1 MLPLSLAP
9 SRVSLVPGPI
19 NVKTGQNVKLP
30 TCHVKGYPPP
40 TVTWR
45 KLAGVFPKNRVSSFN
60 NSMTLRAATRND
72 TGAYECQATNRL
84 GQASAVTT
92 VIVWPPPKLTTKP
105 VKSAVELPGR
115 NLSLNCFVS
124 DQNTI
129 SWRRIGGTWEDKRT
143 KIQNGTLTIYN
154 LKTSDSGSYIC
165 EAKSLF
171 HHIEEKTVLQVK
183 GEPSHSTT
191 FLTPLRLGVLLR
203 PLSPRS

>member
-1 MLPLSLAP
+1 M
-9 SRVSLVPGPI
+9 
-19 NVKTGQNVKLP
+19 
-30 TCHVKGYPPP
+30 KGYPPP

-72 TGAYECQATNRL
+72 AGAYECQATNRL

-171 HHIEEKTVLQVK
+171 YHIEEKTVLQVK
-183 GEPSHSTT
+183 GGGGVGEGGNKVHYGRCANGVIPNCKTLTFKTGLSAKT
-191 FLTPLRLGVLLR
+191 FL
-203 PLSPRS
+203 